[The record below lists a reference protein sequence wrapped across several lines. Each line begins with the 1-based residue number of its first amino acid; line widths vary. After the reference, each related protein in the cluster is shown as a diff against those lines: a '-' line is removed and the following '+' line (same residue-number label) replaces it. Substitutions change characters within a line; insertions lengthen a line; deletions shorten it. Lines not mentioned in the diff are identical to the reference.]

1 MDYESIKVILQK
13 ELWCFMLL
21 IWPNN
26 QKLMLQDHLA
36 SNIVDEDSRFEYDK
50 TKQTK
55 YAKQ

>member
-1 MDYESIKVILQK
+1 MEGGTTLP
-13 ELWCFMLL
+13 L
-21 IWPNN
+21 IRPNN

-36 SNIVDEDSRFEYDK
+36 CNIVDEDSKFEYDK